1 VLKAQNTA
9 NVKGQSTI
17 SFKITN
23 NGEGG
28 TKELAIRTYSPKR
41 IRLALAKMII
51 LDELP
56 FRFVN
61 KVGFQ
66 LFMSEVEP
74 RFTIPSRVTVSRDC
88 IKKFKMENKEL
99 KNVLKDQRVC
109 LTTET

>member
-1 VLKAQNTA
+1 
-9 NVKGQSTI
+9 
-17 SFKITN
+17 
-23 NGEGG
+23 
-28 TKELAIRTYSPKR
+28 
-41 IRLALAKMII
+41 M
-51 LDELP
+51 
-56 FRFVN
+56 N

-66 LFMSEVEP
+66 LFMLEVEP